1 MDFIRESKRRPKLTS
16 ELTNELVK
24 FKPKPSLSAP
34 PVTLPP
40 VKQVNVKWNLN
51 GILIVGFIVFLIFFL
66 YNCKYGFFQ
75 TADLEPYA
83 FS

>member
-24 FKPKPSLSAP
+24 LKPKPSLSAP
-34 PVTLPP
+34 PVTPPP

>member
-1 MDFIRESKRRPKLTS
+1 MDFIRESKRIPKLTS
-16 ELTNELVK
+16 ELINESVK
-24 FKPKPSLSAP
+24 LKPKPSLSVP
-34 PVTLPP
+34 PVTPP
-40 VKQVNVKWNLN
+40 AVKQVTVKWNLN

-75 TADLEPYA
+75 TTDLEPYA